1 MVTIGLSNKYYA
13 ACLHLIIFYFN
24 GVMTNHFAAR
34 TILNVISDFSSTQAW
49 FSPATN
55 TRTATHFSREKG
67 LDTIISTLVSEF
79 FLLAV
84 LGLVD
89 VRFRLAYLTYGRV
102 CAYA

>member
-1 MVTIGLSNKYYA
+1 M
-13 ACLHLIIFYFN
+13 
-24 GVMTNHFAAR
+24 
-34 TILNVISDFSSTQAW
+34 ISDFSSTQAW

-67 LDTIISTLVSEF
+67 LDTIMSTLVSEF

-102 CAYA
+102 CAYAQACIASENQALFYPLLRVTTLLNT